1 MEEIIK
7 IVADYH
13 IEIIMGLSL
22 GLLISLIMILV
33 TNRNNKKR
41 IEELYKK
48 IHDTSNAALEARLE
62 DLSLEIEGL
71 EVKSID
77 QARAIEN
84 LDKKTRLALQKVG
97 FVRYNAFKDSGSELS
112 YSIALLDENH
122 DGFVLSSIYANGSS
136 INYSKKV
143 NREKSD
149 VPLSVEE
156 MIAMERALNI
166 EEL

>member
-1 MEEIIK
+1 MEEIIE
-7 IVADYH
+7 ILADKS
-13 IEIIMGLSL
+13 IEIIIGLSL
-22 GLLISLIMILV
+22 ALVLILIMLLV
-33 TNRNNKKR
+33 INRNNKKR
-41 IEELYKK
+41 IKELDKK

-62 DLSLEIEGL
+62 DLDLAIQDLDSRSLEQAEAL
-71 EVKSID
+71 EALD
-77 QARAIEN
+77 Q
-84 LDKKTRLALQKVG
+84 KTRLALQKIG
-97 FVRYNAFKDSGSELS
+97 FVRYDAFKDSGSELS

-136 INYSKKV
+136 INYSKKISK
-143 NREKSD
+143 EKSD